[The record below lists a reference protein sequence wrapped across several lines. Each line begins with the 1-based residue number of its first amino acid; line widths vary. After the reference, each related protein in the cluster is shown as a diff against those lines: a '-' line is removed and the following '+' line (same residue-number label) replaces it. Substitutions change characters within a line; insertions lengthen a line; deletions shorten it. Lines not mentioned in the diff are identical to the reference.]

1 MAQGGPG
8 WCLASSLI
16 LSPATLAPIAVFQ
29 PHWASLSCLFS
40 GFCGDPVGYAESL
53 GEDRANTWKEVE
65 SLNDR
70 MEQSLAY
77 WPALNSDLNGT

>member
-1 MAQGGPG
+1 MTHFGQWRMGRSNYPPSRLG
-8 WCLASSLI
+8 ASRDL
-16 LSPATLAPIAVFQ
+16 
-29 PHWASLSCLFS
+29 PHSLSCLFS
-40 GFCGDPVGYAESL
+40 GFCGDPVGDAESL

-65 SLNDR
+65 SLNDH